1 MADFLTAYRKFIE
14 PNEGGYSNVKND
26 KGGETYAGIARA
38 FHKTWEGWTII
49 DMKKSRY
56 KDGVIPRNT
65 KFPDIQFLVER
76 FYRDMWD
83 RNLFGQIHNQD
94 VANLLFDYYV
104 HSGSYAIKAIQKL
117 TGAVTDGVM
126 GPKTI
131 QAINSYP
138 NQARLHDN
146 LKAQRQVFLESL
158 IKADPTQEDFRTGW
172 MARIA
177 RFPDLLSPGGT
188 AAVIGIAALALIFFL
203 MLQPTPKPK
212 AA

>member
-1 MADFLTAYRKFIE
+1 MADFLTAYRTYIE
-14 PNEGGYSNVKND
+14 PNEGGYSNVPQD

-38 FHKTWEGWTII
+38 FHPKWEGWTII

-83 RNLFGQIHNQD
+83 RNYFGQIHSQD
-94 VANLLFDYYV
+94 IANLLFDYYV
-104 HSGSYAIKAIQKL
+104 HSGSYAVKAIQKL
-117 TGAVTDGVM
+117 AGAVTDGVM

-131 QAINSYP
+131 QAINTYP

-146 LKAQRQVFLESL
+146 LKAQREAFLESL
-158 IKADPTQEDFRTGW
+158 IKADPSQEVFRGGW

-188 AAVIGIAALALIFFL
+188 AAIIGFAAIALVFFL
-203 MLQPTPKPK
+203 MAQSSPKPK